1 MFTNNL
7 NTHIMSFSFWGNSN
21 FSKLILSE
29 LIANQLTPD
38 LIVTFS
44 PKEFGRKKILKSN
57 PVEELAKQHKI
68 EVIYADNINDQSFY
82 DNLKSKKIDVGI
94 VASFGKIIPK
104 NILKV
109 FQFGLINIHP
119 SLLPKYRGPTPI
131 QNAILNN
138 DVITGTTIFIID
150 ELMDHGPII
159 GQISSPIT
167 LDDDFNSLKQKLGIL
182 GAKLIINLLPDYLNH
197 RIAIKPQE
205 ENLATYT
212 KKFYFEN
219 CHLDWSQPTATIYNF
234 VRALSFE
241 PGTFNYFEKNS
252 KKIILKILKINWVN
266 DSEVYAILNQK
277 YSVIANGSI
286 VQENKHFFV
295 KTLDGFVEIITVHP
309 DGKTPMPFQNFYN
322 GNKIDKL
329 I

>member
-1 MFTNNL
+1 MN
-7 NTHIMSFSFWGNSN
+7 FSFWGNSN

-29 LIANQLTPD
+29 LIANKLVPS

-68 EVIYADNINDQSFY
+68 EVVYADNINDQNFY
-82 DNLKSKKIDVGI
+82 DVLKSKKIEVGI

-119 SLLPKYRGPTPI
+119 SLLPKHRGPTPI
-131 QNAILNN
+131 QSAILNN
-138 DVITGTTIFIID
+138 DTISGTTIFIID

-159 GQISSPIT
+159 GQISAPIT
-167 LDDDFNSLKQKLGIL
+167 MNDDFDSLKQKLGTL
-182 GAKLIINLLPDYLNH
+182 GAKLIVNLLPDYLNH
-197 RIAIKPQE
+197 KIAIKPQE
-205 ENLATYT
+205 EELATYT

-219 CHLDWSQPTATIYNF
+219 CHIDWSQPTATIYNF
-234 VRALSFE
+234 VRALASE
-241 PGTFNYFEKNS
+241 PGTFSYFEKNA
-252 KKIILKILKINWVN
+252 KKIILKILNINWIN
-266 DSEVYAILNQK
+266 DPEIYTILNQK
-277 YSVIANGSI
+277 YSVLAHGSV

-309 DGKTPMPFQNFYN
+309 DGKNPMPFQSFFN
-322 GNKIDKL
+322 GNKIKIL
-329 I
+329 S